1 MNLAPFGRTFDPFF
15 YHNVKKFETT
25 FRSLAFEIQY
35 GGLKFKNK
43 TSGRTAF
50 SKRPKTPAE
59 IMEDPTNTF
68 IIKTSSPI
76 HFNDA
81 KGALS
86 GGDRAVVGVP
96 NIGSDE
102 GQVAGLV
109 GGFGPAGI
117 RAFPGRSQVLDIQID
132 RGAAQALFQQ
142 GLYRPGHGGVHD
154 GEEDSAVGLIRE
166 RPADLGVGG

>member
-1 MNLAPFGRTFDPFF
+1 
-15 YHNVKKFETT
+15 
-25 FRSLAFEIQY
+25 
-35 GGLKFKNK
+35 
-43 TSGRTAF
+43 
-50 SKRPKTPAE
+50 
-59 IMEDPTNTF
+59 MEDPTNTF

-142 GLYRPGHGGVHD
+142 GLYRPSHGGVHAGFRYFPD
-154 GEEDSAVGLIRE
+154 GDPYSNPYKMTVLTEGLGPPALFQEEGTAQPIIYYSLNSDSYILTGYSGPSGIFIAFNY
-166 RPADLGVGG
+166 